1 MNFEQQIQRAAQLID
16 QAQSIVAMTGAG
28 ISTPSGIPDFRSAD
42 SGLWDKIDPLSV
54 ASIHAFRQNPERFY
68 HWIHPLARR
77 LAEAEPNP
85 AHFALADLE
94 TQTKLKAVITQNVD
108 NLHRSAGS
116 QTVYELHGHLRDVT
130 CIRCYRVE
138 AAADLFQRF
147 VETGEAPRCQCGG
160 IFKPNAILFGEQLP
174 MHEFVSA
181 RLAVEAA
188 DLMII
193 IGSSLEVAPAS
204 DLPEIALE
212 NGIPVIIINQQPT
225 FLDSRAEL
233 VIRGDVAEI
242 LPQVVNLIAA
252 PQG

>member
-1 MNFEQQIQRAAQLID
+1 MNLEQQIQRAAQLIGH
-16 QAQSIVAMTGAG
+16 AHNIVAMTGAG
-28 ISTPSGIPDFRSAD
+28 ISTPSGVPDFRSAD
-42 SGLWDKIDPLSV
+42 SGLWDEVDPLSV

-68 HWIHPLARR
+68 HWIHPLARL

-85 AHFALADLE
+85 AHYALAHLE
-94 TQTKLKAVITQNVD
+94 AQSKLKAVITQNVD

-116 QTVYELHGHLRDVT
+116 QTVYELHGHLREVT
-130 CIRCYRVE
+130 CTRCYSVA
-138 AAADLFQRF
+138 AAADLFQQF
-147 VETGEAPRCQCGG
+147 VETGAIPRCRCGG

-174 MHEFVSA
+174 MNEFVSA

-188 DLMII
+188 DLMFI

-204 DLPEIALE
+204 DLPEIALD

-225 FLDSRAEL
+225 FLDPRAEL
-233 VIRGDVAEI
+233 VIRGNVAEI
-242 LPQVVNLIAA
+242 LPQVVELIAA

>member
-1 MNFEQQIQRAAQLID
+1 MNLEQQIQRAAQLIS

-42 SGLWDKIDPLSV
+42 SGLWDKVDPLSV
-54 ASIHAFRQNPERFY
+54 ASIHAFRQNPEGFY
-68 HWIHPLARR
+68 HWIHPLAQL

-85 AHFALADLE
+85 AHYALVDLE
-94 TQTKLKAVITQNVD
+94 AQAKLMAVITQNVD
-108 NLHRSAGS
+108 NLHRNAGS
-116 QTVYELHGHLRDVT
+116 QTVYELHGHLREVT
-130 CIRCYRVE
+130 CTRCYRVE
-138 AAADLFQRF
+138 EAADLFDRF
-147 VETGEAPRCQCGG
+147 VKTGEIPRCRCGG
-160 IFKPNAILFGEQLP
+160 VFKPNAILFGEQLP
-174 MHEFVSA
+174 MNEFVSA

-193 IGSSLEVAPAS
+193 VGSSLEVAPAS
-204 DLPEIALE
+204 DLPEIALG

-233 VIRGDVAEI
+233 VIRGNVAEI
-242 LPQVVNLIAA
+242 LPQVVELIAA